1 METNIIYLEETDSTN
16 RYLKDISL
24 DASDDITVVWT
35 TYQTAGKGQGG
46 HKWESERGK
55 NLLFSVLLHPVNV
68 PVRKQFILSM
78 AIALSIKNALTKYT
92 SDLSVKWP
100 NDIYWQNK
108 KICGILIENSISSAG
123 FKDCIL
129 GPGIDVNQ
137 KFFYS
142 DAPNPVSLYQILN
155 KETDIRQ
162 LLDSVIENLTIYLE
176 SIYSGEYMNVRE
188 EYLASLYRRDGLYS
202 YRDMDGEFRAY
213 IKDVTDN
220 GYLVLQNTEG
230 ITKKYAFKEVEYLI
244 NK

>member
-1 METNIIYLEETDSTN
+1 MKTRIIYLEETDSTN

-24 DASDDITVVWT
+24 EAHDDITVVWT

-68 PVRKQFILSM
+68 PVRKQFIMSM
-78 AIALSIKNALTKYT
+78 AIALAVKHALAEYT

-100 NDIYWQNK
+100 NDIYWRDK
-108 KICGILIENSISSAG
+108 KICGILIENTISASG

-137 KFFYS
+137 EKFYS

-155 KETDIRQ
+155 KDTDIH
-162 LLDSVIENLTIYLE
+162 LILDSVINNLTIYLK
-176 SIYSGEYMNVRE
+176 SIYGGEYSGIRT
-188 EYLASLYRRDGLYS
+188 EYLASLYRRDGFYP
-202 YRDMDGEFRAY
+202 YRDSGGEFCAF
-213 IKDVTDN
+213 IKDVTDD
-220 GYLVLQNTEG
+220 GYLVLQNIEG
-230 ITKKYAFKEVEYLI
+230 KIKKYAFKEVEYLI